1 MRSSPLPWRN
11 VYGFL
16 LCLVTWSIRGQRG
29 SGDDTAPEH
38 LSLQKPYKPPPA
50 CMEEIYV
57 TKTGTIQSP
66 SYPRQYPLDTECI
79 YILTAPEGF
88 VIQVDFHGMF
98 DIERSY
104 NCKYDHVELRDG
116 MYGFSP
122 LIGRYC
128 GDNAPAPVKT
138 TGNKLWVKFY
148 SDWVIEGAGFEMRYR
163 PEPDRTVRK
172 KEPDCNFRV
181 SGINGTAA
189 SSSLRPLIDRFPTL
203 PDGLDCTWIISVP
216 YGYKV
221 NLRFTEWDLGHF
233 NQCDRS
239 YVEVYDRTSVVE
251 EMAAR
256 YCGNQAPDLQSRSN
270 VIFIRYW
277 MRYDEEQLYT
287 GTFRA
292 LFTAYEDPEGGR
304 CKPGMFSCIGQMCI
318 NESLVCNGEQN
329 CHYPW
334 DEQKCE
340 EPSGTPPIS
349 DENLVTFGIASSVVG
364 LILIGAIVLGCRQ
377 PRRRPAG
384 GKPHQNVNLP
394 AKREMNHCSIA
405 GGNPTMNCDM
415 NQQQTL
421 ELVSMSLFESPI
433 KPDGPNVDRY
443 PPRVPSMVTFSPVSS
458 PGRCLEDDYESPPRL
473 PNADVHRCW
482 SRSSSR
488 SLTGGGGGRYSVA
501 ARDDTHGELQNDTEE
516 PPPPP
521 PIDIQQELEPLPVT
535 VINDY
540 CSQPLPT
547 VEEVSGSEEEAERI
561 EIQVQDPQMVRSTTV

>member
-1 MRSSPLPWRN
+1 
-11 VYGFL
+11 
-16 LCLVTWSIRGQRG
+16 
-29 SGDDTAPEH
+29 
-38 LSLQKPYKPPPA
+38 KPPPA

-163 PEPDRTVRK
+163 P
-172 KEPDCNFRV
+172 EPDCNFRV

-292 LFTAYEDPEGGR
+292 LFTAYEDR
-304 CKPGMFSCIGQMCI
+304 KCKPGMFSCIGQMCI

-334 DEQKCE
+334 DEQKC
-340 EPSGTPPIS
+340 GQFFC
-349 DENLVTFGIASSVVG
+349 NF
-364 LILIGAIVLGCRQ
+364 C
-377 PRRRPAG
+377 
-384 GKPHQNVNLP
+384 
-394 AKREMNHCSIA
+394 
-405 GGNPTMNCDM
+405 
-415 NQQQTL
+415 
-421 ELVSMSLFESPI
+421 
-433 KPDGPNVDRY
+433 
-443 PPRVPSMVTFSPVSS
+443 
-458 PGRCLEDDYESPPRL
+458 
-473 PNADVHRCW
+473 
-482 SRSSSR
+482 
-488 SLTGGGGGRYSVA
+488 
-501 ARDDTHGELQNDTEE
+501 
-516 PPPPP
+516 
-521 PIDIQQELEPLPVT
+521 
-535 VINDY
+535 
-540 CSQPLPT
+540 
-547 VEEVSGSEEEAERI
+547 
-561 EIQVQDPQMVRSTTV
+561 